1 MSKTVFIVSST
12 PRKNGNS
19 EVLAE
24 AFARGA
30 TEAGHNVKKVSI
42 RDMELKFC
50 IGCLYCQS
58 HGGCVL
64 KDGMNALYNDV
75 RNADVLVFATPVYY
89 YGMSGQ
95 LKTFLDRLNPLFSR
109 ENKFK
114 EVYLLA
120 TAADDDENAVGGTEK
135 GVQGWIDCFDGVRL
149 AGTVFGGGLTDA
161 GEAVGSDA
169 AEKAYLAGK
178 AV

>member
-114 EVYLLA
+114 EVMS
-120 TAADDDENAVGGTEK
+120 V
-135 GVQGWIDCFDGVRL
+135 
-149 AGTVFGGGLTDA
+149 
-161 GEAVGSDA
+161 
-169 AEKAYLAGK
+169 
-178 AV
+178 